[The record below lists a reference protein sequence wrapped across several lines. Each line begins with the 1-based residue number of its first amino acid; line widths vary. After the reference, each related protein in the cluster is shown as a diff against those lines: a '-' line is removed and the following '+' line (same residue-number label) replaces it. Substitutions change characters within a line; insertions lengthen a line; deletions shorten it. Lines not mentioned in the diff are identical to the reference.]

1 MPPAGEDGGVTPSS
15 EEVRARLLA
24 ADHGV
29 LSTFDPDRGLHA
41 VSTASPPIAMLKL
54 STRTVAT

>member
-1 MPPAGEDGGVTPSS
+1 MTPSS

-29 LSTFDPDRGLHA
+29 LSTFDLDHGLHA
-41 VSTASPPIAMLKL
+41 VPTASPTIAMLKL